1 MDAMKIVILGIDG
14 MSLDVLRNM
23 SRYLG
28 LSNILK
34 VVNNGAATSVRS
46 VIPPS
51 SAPAWTS
58 LFTGENP
65 IQHGIFDFF
74 DTRLLRN
81 GVFSVDKKFSSYAIW
96 NKTLWSQA
104 SMKGKKTLIVGM
116 PLFYPV
122 HKVNGIYI
130 SGDLLIPQIDE
141 KAVYPKHVYP
151 LIQKFGYNKVF
162 ETMLDSIARLATIKL
177 LDDIYEANE
186 LVESFVNLER
196 KKFNMLKMLVQ
207 ENNFELIIFIT
218 TAYDHLAHYFLDES
232 NISGSARLLRPYFIA
247 LDEFVK
253 YLLSE
258 LNQDDFFF
266 IVSDHGMHSVN
277 RVFLVNNWLRKKQ
290 LLKTTG
296 YSIKSL
302 EINYLKRKFIPAINK
317 ASIFLHMKKY
327 LNKYMEYTIKSKE
340 NRKNLIDLI
349 DLERSIAYCLSY
361 SSFGIFL
368 KRRRIKTNLKRE
380 LESIKDII
388 NNKKIFNKVHVP
400 MNNLY
405 NYKVPD
411 LIVEPTK
418 GYTICTI
425 LPKYKK
431 DILVNRNKIIIK
443 TADHTMDATFIA
455 FQKNNKT
462 EISLPRKITDLHQIF
477 LKKLE

>member
-1 MDAMKIVILGIDG
+1 MKIVILGIDG

-34 VVNNGAATSVRS
+34 VVNNGAATSVRTI
-46 VIPPS
+46 IPPS

-81 GVFSVDKKFSSYAIW
+81 GVFSVDKKLSSYALW
-96 NKTLWSQA
+96 KKTLWSQA

-151 LIQKFGYNKVF
+151 LIQKVGYNKVY

-177 LDDIYEANE
+177 FEDDYETNE

-196 KKFNMLKMLVQ
+196 KKFNMLMMSEQ

-218 TAYDHLAHYFLDES
+218 TAYDNLAHYFLDES
-232 NISGSARLLRPYFIA
+232 NIPGSARLLRPYFIA

-253 YLLSE
+253 YFLSE

-290 LLKTTG
+290 LLKTNG
-296 YSIKSL
+296 YSTKSL
-302 EINYLKRKFIPAINK
+302 EINYFIRKFIPAVYK
-317 ASIFLHMKKY
+317 ASRFLHMNKN
-327 LNKYMEYTIKSKE
+327 LIKYMEYIIKTKE
-340 NRKNLIDLI
+340 KGKNLIDLI
-349 DLERSIAYCLSY
+349 DLECSTAYCLSY

-368 KRRRIKTNLKRE
+368 KKRKLKTNLKKE
-380 LESIKDII
+380 LESIIDTK
-388 NNKKIFNKVHVP
+388 NNKKIFNKVHIYK
-400 MNNLY
+400 NNIY
-405 NYKVPD
+405 DYKAPD
-411 LIVEPTK
+411 LIVEPAK

-431 DILVNRNKIIIK
+431 DILVNREKTIIK
-443 TADHTMDATFIA
+443 TADHTMDAIFIA

-462 EISLPRKITDLHQIF
+462 KISLPRKITDLHQIF